1 MFTFGFCVE
10 FLSEVWPVTPPDTP
24 LDPCAVVNGGERSFS
39 EPTVKR
45 TLSFTPDA
53 KVCPDMQ
60 T

>member
-1 MFTFGFCVE
+1 MASNT
-10 FLSEVWPVTPPDTP
+10 PDTP
-24 LDPCAVVNGGERSFS
+24 LDPCAVVNGGAIPERSFS